1 MTRQS
6 VERIFALA
14 TLLALLGLLPG
25 LLALPRESAS
35 FPIAII
41 AVMAAMAAIMLLRSF
56 RAAGDSSPF
65 FLSLRRFLLGAVV
78 IVAYTALLP
87 RLGFFTT
94 TAILGATFP
103 ALFGYR
109 DWRVIVPA
117 VLIFLA
123 LLWVIFIRVFQ
134 RPLPT
139 EFFLG

>member
-6 VERIFALA
+6 AERIFAVV

-25 LLALPRESAS
+25 LLALPRESAT

-65 FLSLRRFLLGAVV
+65 FKSPRRFLLGAVL

-94 TAILGATFP
+94 TAILGAAFP

-117 VLIFLA
+117 VLIFLG
-123 LLWVIFIRVFQ
+123 LLWVIFVRVFQ